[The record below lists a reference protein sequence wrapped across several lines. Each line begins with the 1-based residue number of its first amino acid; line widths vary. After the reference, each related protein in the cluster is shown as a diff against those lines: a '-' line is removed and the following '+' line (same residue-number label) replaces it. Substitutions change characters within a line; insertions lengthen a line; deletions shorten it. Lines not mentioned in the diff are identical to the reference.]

1 MKKLLLLIPAILL
14 ALAINAEPIGPN
26 NSETTV
32 TDVLAAAISA
42 ASAND
47 VIELSDGIYKE
58 AGSDLMSIAK
68 SLTIQAA
75 EGAHPVIAQKCYF
88 VIASGAQVTFKG
100 IKFDGSIYGAN
111 DHSMRAHDASNG
123 SETLTLIDCEFTNY
137 PNYIIYT
144 QKDSRRWDAITI
156 RNCYFHHNTKS
167 AVLITYSGEH
177 QTCNSLAIENST
189 FADFTGNDYGVI
201 YYGAPD
207 ADHTTSLSVDHC
219 TFYNNKLQAIQWKKS
234 TNLTITNC
242 IFAQPAMVSSK
253 SVYCEGGSITKC
265 LSYNSEGYSS
275 AATTTGNITGN
286 PYFVNANADN
296 YDFSIT
302 SISPAYHAGTDGKN
316 LGDYVR
322 WTSDASAHPTT
333 QTVTAADDA
342 ISAAVAAAWPGDKI
356 ILSAGTYNES
366 KSIALN
372 KNLTV
377 KAANDAN
384 VIVKPAKD
392 FAISNGANVTIKKIK
407 FDGTNQTV
415 ANFNVTDNGANHL
428 TIDSCEFYSFNQK
441 VVSVGS
447 SSHLDAC
454 AISNCYFHD
463 GTNTAISMEKTSKDY
478 NACDDLAVTN
488 STFANFSGFNLPL
501 IAFSNRDET
510 KHTPANEDAKLLVEH
525 CTFYNFTK
533 TAAENNT
540 YGFIDSRQSANTT
553 ISNCIMANPTAQDL
567 LPSGTHNPKASQTYG
582 GTVTNCLRYNV
593 PEHRATPTNPIV
605 ADPLFTDAA
614 NGDFT
619 LKRSYI
625 TGEISPAYGAGTE
638 GSTIGDP
645 RWETEAVYP
654 TTDFSGMG
662 YDFEAVDASLSG
674 NILLETGGPNDPYL
688 RYYHAYD
695 PGTAEWIIKVTRP
708 CYVVAIV
715 NMADNTW
722 NYDSSDAERK
732 YFQNHKHLFAVEIFD
747 SENNSVGSVADV
759 NDNDGDGHDTPYPT
773 FPLPES
779 IYIPEAG
786 VYTVR
791 LSNNRHE
798 SRCGV
803 ASVTLK
809 YTGGLTIAIPDTLK
823 PIDALLSAKAFVDQ
837 TGAVDSIKF
846 STTNSDVPNQWAKW
860 KISVPKDGTY
870 SFAAH
875 VKSSNRHN
883 YRLTIKSADESSTIA
898 TFYGPNDNSG
908 ERVITF
914 DDVDLSGSTNYVV
927 MIQDTVKWSY
937 GRVMNVFVSRPIS
950 LSELEENKTETA
962 ATIDEYDDGIRVDAQ
977 LERSL
982 VAGMYNTICLPF
994 AVSASEVERVF
1005 GAAKIIG
1012 LTSSSIEEGDFVLNL
1027 NFDDVT
1033 EMVAGTPYLI
1043 KPAANISNPKFLGV
1057 TINNTL
1063 HNVETDRVDFIG
1075 NFVAGTI
1082 PAGEDNLFLGAND
1095 MLYFSPTQDMPILG
1109 MRAYFNIHDVS
1120 AGAVRRAR
1128 IVAWENVVTEIEFT
1142 LPDDTNTPNSM
1153 IQKRVENGQLLIIRE
1168 GATYNAFGVRIR

>member
-1 MKKLLLLIPAILL
+1 MKKLFLLIPVLVLSLTIKADPIPVSPGTNAIQT
-14 ALAINAEPIGPN
+14 AIA
-26 NSETTV
+26 S
-32 TDVLAAAISA
+32 
-42 ASAND
+42 ASANA
-47 VIELSDGIYKE
+47 VLELSSGMYTE
-58 AGSDLMSIAK
+58 AGNFAISKSI
-68 SLTIQAA
+68 TIQAA
-75 EGAHPVIAQKCYF
+75 AGATPVIAMKSY
-88 VIASGAQVTFKG
+88 IRIEGENTQVTITG
-100 IKFDGSIYGAN
+100 VKFDGALN
-111 DHSMRAHDASNG
+111 TATDHCIRSYDEKAG
-123 SETLTLIDCEFTNY
+123 KTLTLDKCEFTNY
-137 PNYIIYT
+137 PNYVIYAHRG
-144 QKDSRRWDAITI
+144 DRCMEAMTI
-156 RNCYFHHNTKS
+156 RNCYFHNNAKYAIFIGYDSSHGANQ
-167 AVLITYSGEH
+167 A
-177 QTCNSLAIENST
+177 CNSLTVENST
-189 FADFTGNDYGVI
+189 FADCPNEYSMIYFTGPD
-201 YYGAPD
+201 D
-207 ADHTTSLSVDHC
+207 ADAALVVNHC
-219 TFYNNKLQAIQWKKS
+219 TFYKYNSDAIQWLKS
-234 TNLTITNC
+234 SNVTITNS
-242 IFAQPAMVSSK
+242 IFALPSSL
-253 SVYCEGGSITKC
+253 YCYAVRCAGGTIDHC
-265 LSYNSEGYSS
+265 LNYNSSRGYSVAS
-275 AATTTGNITGN
+275 TDDITGN
-286 PYFVNANADN
+286 PYFVNTNADN
-296 YDFSIT
+296 YDFT
-302 SISPAYHAGTDGKN
+302 PASFSNARNAGTDSKN
-316 LGDYVR
+316 LGDLR
-322 WTSDASAHPTT
+322 WNSDDSAHPTT
-333 QTVTAADDA
+333 INITAGTGV
-342 ISAAVAAAWPGDKI
+342 IKAAVEAAWSGDEI
-356 ILSAGTYNES
+356 VLATGTYNES
-366 KSIALN
+366 ASIALN
-372 KNLTV
+372 KDITL
-377 KAANDAN
+377 KAADGATPTVVPVNSL
-384 VIVKPAKD
+384 
-392 FAISNGANVTIKKIK
+392 AISSGVDVTIQGLK
-407 FDGTNQTV
+407 FDATSITGDLISVSDATAGNK
-415 ANFNVTDNGANHL
+415 L
-428 TIDSCEFYSFNQK
+428 TLEDCELCNTGSNRAIYA
-441 VVSVGS
+441 GS
-447 SSHLDAC
+447 SAHFDAC
-454 AISNCYFHD
+454 VINNCYFHN
-463 GTNTAISMEKTSKDY
+463 GNNSAICIAAGSTSHV
-478 NACDDLAVTN
+478 CDRIEITN
-488 STFANFSGFNLPL
+488 STFANYSGFATAL
-501 IAFSNRDET
+501 IQIASKGSNFAEN
-510 KHTPANEDAKLLVEH
+510 PADDQEIVVDH

-533 TAAENNT
+533 TADNT
-540 YGFIDSRQSANTT
+540 YGFIDSRKSANVTL
-553 ISNCIMANPTAQDL
+553 SNCIIANPTAQSS
-567 LPSGTHNPKASQTYG
+567 LPSGTYNPKASQLYG
-582 GTVTNCLRYNV
+582 GTITNCLIYNV
-593 PEHRATPTNPIV
+593 PNHRTDAVTPANPIE

-614 NGDFT
+614 NGDYT
-619 LKRSYI
+619 LKGNYI
-625 TGEISPAYGAGTE
+625 TGEVSPARGAATGK
-638 GSTIGDP
+638 SDLGDP
-645 RWETEAVYP
+645 RWYTEAVYP

-674 NILLETGGPNDPYL
+674 NILLETGGPKDPYL

-950 LSELEENKTETA
+950 LSELEEKAAETA
-962 ATIDEYDDGIRVDAQ
+962 ATIDEFNDGIRVDAQ
-977 LERSL
+977 LDRNFIG
-982 VAGMYNTICLPF
+982 GMYNTICLPF
-994 AVSASEVERVF
+994 AVSTSEVARVF

-1057 TINNTL
+1057 TIDKTL

-1082 PAGEDNLFLGAND
+1082 PAGENNLFLGAND

-1142 LPDDTNTPNSM
+1142 LPDDTNTPNSL

-1168 GATYNAFGVRIR
+1168 GAIYNALGVRIK